1 MLSDRRKRWA
11 DPLSAGHEAPIATD
25 HPLAAGTLRP
35 VSLSARCGVGVLDAI
50 EIDRL
55 SDKPDVSA
63 EAPLGKPVDVSAL
76 LRHSA
81 ESIGGEG
88 RRHLCAIVSRFGL
101 GRPVAG
107 SASSTSGSRLH
118 AHSASVRPWLWLLTR
133 TVDCRI
139 FQDLTV
145 PQDV

>member
-1 MLSDRRKRWA
+1 MLSARRTHWA
-11 DPLSAGHEAPIATD
+11 DPLPAGQEAPVATD
-25 HPLAAGTLRP
+25 HPLAAGTLRLA
-35 VSLSARCGVGVLDAI
+35 SLSARCGEGVLDEI

-55 SDKPDVSA
+55 SDKPNVPA
-63 EAPLGKPVDVSAL
+63 EALLGKPVDVSAL
-76 LRHSA
+76 QSDSA

-145 PQDV
+145 PQNV